1 MKTLKEKYRG
11 QTSGKAVNRLTVTD
25 MVIVMAVLNTS
36 LRMLLLA
43 LGKKVYLLV
52 SLVFGFR
59 SCNFL
64 DRMLFFVILR
74 KRHNCFGTR
83 RQYCPSRLY
92 LWCRGDNVCFTGL
105 SWKRFSHRQL
115 NIFINTFSLFT
126 LKKFCSL
133 LKTFLT
139 QAREHIHSRKC
150 IRRAPDHVY
159 PFL

>member
-36 LRMLLLA
+36 PRMLLLA

-74 KRHNCFGTR
+74 KRHN
-83 RQYCPSRLY
+83 
-92 LWCRGDNVCFTGL
+92 
-105 SWKRFSHRQL
+105 
-115 NIFINTFSLFT
+115 
-126 LKKFCSL
+126 L
-133 LKTFLT
+133 LV
-139 QAREHIHSRKC
+139 S
-150 IRRAPDHVY
+150 V
-159 PFL
+159 